1 MKRLQ
6 LESAALACKAGL
18 AALVITAST
27 LAFVPAAAD
36 ELPVEVTPVVPGEI
50 GPPPIPPPANPVV
63 EIAICLDT
71 SGSMD
76 GLIESAKQKLWQI
89 VNEFVFAEPMPRL
102 RVALYTYGNDGHDPG
117 VGWVRQETPLTEN
130 LDLVSDRLFAQTTN
144 GGTELVGRVVRAA
157 TLELDWS
164 DDPGA
169 VKLIV
174 VAGNET
180 ADQDRLH
187 PFQESFAAAI
197 AKDVGVHALF
207 GGGASHPGAESWRQ
221 VARLSDGQFAAID
234 QQSGMIVLA
243 TPFDGDL
250 TALSGEL
257 NGTYLAFGENGGWF
271 CANQLRQD
279 ANALALNGEAAAAR
293 ALTKANGLYDNSGWD
308 LVDAVRIKGQVLAEL
323 PEEQLPEELSAMT
336 PEQREAHVAEL
347 GKRRGELQERINR
360 ISEKRQ
366 RYLDE
371 EMARRELDDSRSFDA
386 ALRRAIRGQAEGR
399 GYRFGGAKPEAPAT
413 GPGVEYGPPPP
424 PSLGATG
431 TEG

>member
-1 MKRLQ
+1 MRNKRF
-6 LESAALACKAGL
+6 ENIALAGKAGL
-18 AALVITAST
+18 AALLILVS
-27 LAFVPAAAD
+27 AFAQGGD
-36 ELPVEVTPVVPGEI
+36 ELPLEVTPVVPGEI
-50 GPPPIPPPANPVV
+50 GPRPIPPPANPVV

-102 RVALYTYGNDGHDPG
+102 RVALYTYGNDGHDPS

-130 LDLVSDRLFAQTTN
+130 LDLVSDRLFSQTTN
-144 GGTELVGRVVRAA
+144 GGTELVGRVLRAA

-169 VKLIV
+169 VKMLV

-187 PFQESFAAAI
+187 PFRDSCAAAI
-197 AKDVGVHALF
+197 AKDVVVHAIYC
-207 GGGASHPGAESWRQ
+207 GGASDPDAESWRQ

-234 QQSGMIVLA
+234 QQSGTVVLA

-250 TALSGEL
+250 AELSGDL
-257 NGTYLAFGENGGWF
+257 NGTYLAFGENGLWF
-271 CANQLRQD
+271 RENQLRQD
-279 ANALALNGEAAAAR
+279 ASAVALNSEVAAAR

-308 LVDAVRIKGQVLAEL
+308 LVDAVRVKGQVLGEL
-323 PEEQLPEELSAMT
+323 PEEQLPEELKAMT
-336 PEQREAHVAEL
+336 PEQREARVAEL
-347 GKRRGELQERINR
+347 GRRRGELQERINR
-360 ISEKRQ
+360 ISAERQ
-366 RYLDE
+366 RYLDA
-371 EMARRELDDSRSFDA
+371 EMARRQLDDSRSFDA

-399 GYRFGGAKPEAPAT
+399 GYRFGEPKSGAPAS
-413 GPGVEYGPPPP
+413 GSGAEIGPPPP
-424 PSLGATG
+424 PPLGRTG
-431 TEG
+431 AEG